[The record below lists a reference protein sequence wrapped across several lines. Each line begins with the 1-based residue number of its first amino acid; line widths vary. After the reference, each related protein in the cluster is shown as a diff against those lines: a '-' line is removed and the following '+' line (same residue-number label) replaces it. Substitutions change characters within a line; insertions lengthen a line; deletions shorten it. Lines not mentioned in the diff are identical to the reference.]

1 MNRLIEIGF
10 KYAGN
15 WTISGE
21 KLICDLTGYS
31 VTKNVLYAFISN
43 GDIKYIGKTTQQ
55 LRTRFSGYKNPA
67 PSQST
72 NINNNA
78 NIRALLIRKVPVDI
92 FVLPDNG
99 LLNYGDFPINLAA
112 GLEDALIE
120 QIAPLWNGGN
130 SEKEEHTD
138 KNMEL
143 DTSLDLSELSELSSK
158 ETFDIKI
165 GQAYYN
171 QGFFNISVK
180 HQELLGSNGEE
191 ITIYLG
197 NKASILSGYINRTA
211 NTNATPRIM
220 GGKKLSIWIK
230 QNFKQGDYMRV
241 LVLSRCSIMIQVI

>member
-15 WTISGE
+15 WTITGE
-21 KLICDLTGYS
+21 KLRCNLTDYA

-55 LRTRFSGYKNPA
+55 LRTRFSGYKSPGS
-67 PSQST
+67 SQST

-78 NIRALLIRKVPVDI
+78 NIRTMLTRKSPVDI

-99 LLNYGDFPINLAA
+99 LLNYGGFPINLAA

-120 QIAPLWNGGN
+120 QISPLWNGGKR
-130 SEKEEHTD
+130 EKDENTD
-138 KNMEL
+138 ENI
-143 DTSLDLSELSELSSK
+143 DRDLSVELSELSSK

-165 GQAYYN
+165 GHAYYN

-197 NKASILSGYINRTA
+197 DKTSILSGYINRTA
-211 NTNATPRIM
+211 NPNATPRIM

-241 LVLSRCSIMIQVI
+241 LVFSRCSIMIQVVEI